1 MRTPWPQIA
10 CVVHQD
16 LGEFIRF
23 ASCSTV
29 LQAVFSVSFLMLCCV
44 QKIQHI
50 SRAWRVKSLP

>member
-10 CVVHQD
+10 CVVCQD

-29 LQAVFSVSFLMLCCV
+29 LQALVSVSQLCCV